1 MRKNKKFE
9 LGLTIVTGV
18 FFVIAAVL
26 FFIIPTIDASM
37 GRNAADPVGYYPF
50 NLFIDGA
57 AALVTFNFASKFY
70 MMVFVTGCVC
80 VAFMLFWLI
89 AIIAKKK
96 PGKLVYWFIFLVMIA
111 VTGIIASAYTLVEC
125 ESVKLVN
132 GVLLH
137 RRVFNDLLFKYADL
151 RVADGVA
158 PFVFYN
164 IIPLILGYAVCG
176 LLVLVAIFAII
187 TPLAGAVS
195 LLKAKKYVEEEA
207 VEPIEEPV
215 EEPVEEEEEEFLTP
229 EELERR
235 RQEERL
241 ISYVEYEAGKEA
253 REREYE
259 ELCRAHGI
267 PLPQDEQPAEEE
279 DDDEAYYRETAAQLR
294 CLHEE
299 PKAEEPAPEK
309 ESDEEYYARLARE
322 LRCLH
327 EPAKKEEP
335 KAEEP
340 KKPAIDPEEEYRAL
354 AKDLA
359 LFRLVNASKSAKL
372 EKYYQEIIDEL
383 AIFGNEESDRT
394 EAAISNLKKQAA
406 AKRAYY
412 KKLEEELPCLRY
424 QKDPVEPEVGND
436 EK

>member
-1 MRKNKKFE
+1 MRKNKLFP
-9 LGLTIVTGV
+9 LGLTITTGV
-18 FFVIAAVL
+18 FFIIAAVL
-26 FFIIPTIDASM
+26 FFIIPTIDASI
-37 GRNAADPVGYYPF
+37 GRNALDPVGYYPL
-50 NLFIDGA
+50 NLFVDGA
-57 AALVTFNFASKFY
+57 MALITFNFASKFY
-70 MMVFVTGCVC
+70 LIVFITGCVC

-89 AIIAKKK
+89 AIIVKKR
-96 PGKLVYWFIFLVMIA
+96 PIKLIQWFIFLIMIA
-111 VTGIIASAYTLVEC
+111 GAGVIASAYTLTEC
-125 ESVKLVN
+125 ESVKLIN

-164 IIPLILGYAVCG
+164 LIPLILGYTVCG
-176 LLVLVAIFAII
+176 ALLLVALFAII
-187 TPLAGAVS
+187 TPLCAATS
-195 LLKAKKYVEEEA
+195 LLKAKKYVEEE
-207 VEPIEEPV
+207 VEEQPVEEEPV
-215 EEPVEEEEEEFLTP
+215 EEEEFLTP

-235 RQEERL
+235 RREERL

-259 ELCRAHGI
+259 ELCSAHGI
-267 PLPQDEQPAEEE
+267 ALPEDEQPQEE

-299 PKAEEPAPEK
+299 PKAEEPLPEK

-335 KAEEP
+335 KVEE
-340 KKPAIDPEEEYRAL
+340 KKPAVDHEAEYREL

-359 LFRLVNASKSAKL
+359 LFRLVTASKSAKL
-372 EKYYQEIIDEL
+372 EKYYQEVIDEL

-394 EAAISNLKKQAA
+394 EAAIKNLKKQAE

-412 KKLEEELPCLRY
+412 KKLQEELPCLRY

-436 EK
+436 EE